1 MTYVPERPVLWA
13 DISDKPPEIEP
24 KALDD
29 RIAAR
34 FAEKLPEIDARIAA
48 KLPKSAPL
56 GDENPKV

>member
-1 MTYVPERPVLWA
+1 MTYVPERPVTWA

-34 FAEKLPEIDARIAA
+34 FAEIDARIAA
-48 KLPKSAPL
+48 KLPKPAPL
-56 GDENPKV
+56 GEELPKV